1 MAITIRMTEQQEKL
15 LEEAMQLTG
24 EATKSKA
31 VLYMIENSKELISS
45 AIALK
50 QIRQLESEIN
60 AKEKM
65 IAKLK
70 TGK

>member
-1 MAITIRMTEQQEKL
+1 MAITIRLTDEQERQLQEAMELTEQ
-15 LEEAMQLTG
+15 
-24 EATKSKA
+24 ATKSKA

-50 QIRQLESEIN
+50 QIRQLESEIG